1 MNERDTSAQ
10 DEAAL
15 QDLLAAVQA
24 RPHDFDFYA
33 LLRRIDVLR
42 AQQPRTGEALRPRQ
56 EALRLG
62 QAPELDFAAAP
73 LQALTTAPGQPP
85 RLLVRFFGLLGPMGP
100 MPLHF
105 TEFVRERS
113 RHHDD
118 ATLAHFLD
126 LFHHRMLSLF
136 YRAWAQTQPV
146 VQMDRPRHDRFRV
159 WLGALAGAAPAA
171 AQGSALP
178 PALLAHH
185 AGWLASRSAH
195 PEMLSKVLA
204 QVLGV
209 AVRVEEHV
217 GHWMRIERADRSRL
231 GFARSRAE
239 RSAESTMGAAAQLG
253 TSANAGHQVWDRQ
266 YRFRLHIGPL
276 PRDTFDSL
284 LPGGAAWQ
292 ALVQLVQLV
301 AGRDKTW
308 DLALVLH
315 EAHRPPPRLQG
326 ALRLGVSSWLAPPQ
340 RPLRGTPVRALHLRP
355 LTSFLTRNKTPAP
368 TGAAHA

>member
-1 MNERDTSAQ
+1 MNAPATEDP
-10 DEAAL
+10 AL
-15 QDLLAAVQA
+15 QALLAAVA
-24 RPHDFDFYA
+24 ADPAAHDFYA

-42 AQQPRTGEALRPRQ
+42 PTQPRTGEALRPRQ

-62 QAPELDFAAAP
+62 QAPELDFPAAP
-73 LQALTTAPGQPP
+73 LQALQFSADLPP

-118 ATLAHFLD
+118 KTLAHFLD

-146 VQMDRPRHDRFRV
+146 VQMDRPGQDRFRV
-159 WLGALAGAAPAA
+159 WLGALAGAVPAA
-171 AQGSALP
+171 ARGGVLP
-178 PALLAHH
+178 PTLLAYH

-195 PEMLSKVLA
+195 PEMLSKVLQ

-209 AVRVEEHV
+209 PVRVEEHV
-217 GHWMRIERADRSRL
+217 GHWMTIDVQDRSRL
-231 GFARSRAE
+231 GFARSRPE
-239 RSAESTMGAAAQLG
+239 RSALPAAQLG
-253 TSANAGHQVWDRQ
+253 TSANAGSQVWDRQ

-276 PRDTFDSL
+276 DRDTFASL
-284 LPGGAAWQ
+284 LPGGDAWQ
-292 ALVQLVQLV
+292 PLAQLVRLV

-308 DLALVLH
+308 DLALTLR
-315 EAHRPPPRLQG
+315 ESDRPEPRLGRTQ
-326 ALRLGVSSWLAPPQ
+326 RLGIASWLGKPQ
-340 RPLRGTPVRALHLRP
+340 AARAGRGRTLHLRP
-355 LTSFLTRNKTPAP
+355 LTSFLTRIP
-368 TGAAHA
+368 TGTAPHGASHA

>member
-1 MNERDTSAQ
+1 MNGSANRD

-15 QDLLAAVQA
+15 QALLAAVQA
-24 RPHDFDFYA
+24 RPSEFDFYA

-42 AQQPRTGEALRPRQ
+42 SDQPRTGEALRPRQ

-73 LQALTTAPGQPP
+73 LQALATAPGQPP

-118 ATLAHFLD
+118 KTLAHFLD

-136 YRAWAQTQPV
+136 YRAWAQTQPA
-146 VQMDRPRHDRFRV
+146 VQMDRPGQDRFRV
-159 WLGALAGAAPAA
+159 WLGALAGAVPSA

-178 PALLAHH
+178 PAMLAYH
-185 AGWLASRSAH
+185 AGWLAGRSAH
-195 PEMLSKVLA
+195 PEMLSKVLG

-217 GHWMRIERADRSRL
+217 GHWLLIDAQDRSRL
-231 GFARSRAE
+231 GFARNRAE
-239 RSAESTMGAAAQLG
+239 RSALPAAQLG

-276 PRDTFDSL
+276 DRATFDTL
-284 LPGGAAWQ
+284 LPGGAAWEP
-292 ALVQLVQLV
+292 LRQLVQLI
-301 AGRDKTW
+301 AGCDKTW
-308 DLALVLH
+308 DLALVLR
-315 EAHRPPPRLQG
+315 EAERPPPRLQRTG
-326 ALRLGVSSWLAPPQ
+326 PRQRLGVSSWLAPPRG
-340 RPLRGTPVRALHLRP
+340 RPHPEPRPLHLRP
-355 LTSFLTRNKTPAP
+355 LTSFLTRQPHPAP